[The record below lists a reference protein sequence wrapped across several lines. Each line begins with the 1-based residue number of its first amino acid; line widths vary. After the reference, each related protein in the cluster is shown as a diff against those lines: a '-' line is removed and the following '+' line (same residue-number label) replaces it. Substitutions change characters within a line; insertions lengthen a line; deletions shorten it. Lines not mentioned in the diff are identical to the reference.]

1 MLMIENARRI
11 VRTTSFY
18 MVVIVLFAFM
28 AAPIVWIAATSV
40 QPYINLTDVPPRF
53 RVSDITFGAYR
64 KLFEDVNFLK
74 SLRNTVIVTSASSLL
89 TIVLASMSAFAVSFF
104 RFRGKSAILFMM
116 TSLQMAPA
124 IALLIPLFMLLRS
137 FSLIDTYLGTILVMS
152 LFITPLAVWMLKS
165 YYQKIPIELLEA
177 ARIDGCS
184 RLGAMVRI
192 VLPLGGTG
200 IFATFIFCFIT
211 SWNELLIPLTV
222 SMTKT
227 TTLTMYASALGGM
240 YEVNYAGAAAV
251 SVLSSI
257 PTVALAL
264 LFRNYLVQGLLEGAV
279 KG

>member
-1 MLMIENARRI
+1 MIENARRI